1 MSNPFVI
8 RDPRL
13 EPAPV
18 GPMPEHYK
26 VTLEH
31 VKDGVIW
38 RRSALLDAAQA
49 RRLYGETIEAVLA
62 ELFEALLNSVPNPG
76 ADAPAESKE
85 FAPYCPKCGRI
96 EEVNP

>member
-8 RDPRL
+8 RDPKL

-18 GPMPEHYK
+18 PHLPEHYK

-38 RRSALLDAAQA
+38 RRSALLQA
-49 RRLYGETIEAVLA
+49 KEDRILYGETIEAVLA
-62 ELFEALLNSVPNPG
+62 ELFETLLNSVPNPG
-76 ADAPAESKE
+76 SDAPAEPDSSV
-85 FAPYCPKCGRI
+85 GR
-96 EEVNP
+96 VKQ